1 MGNNKYYFITEA
13 FYLRTT
19 YAIKQGCT
27 DALRSPKTVASLA
40 DFNLLLI
47 FSVKYHPQYAQQSK
61 PQ

>member
-19 YAIKQGCT
+19 CAIKQGCT
-27 DALRSPKTVASLA
+27 DVLRSPKTVVSLT

-47 FSVKYHPQYAQQSK
+47 FSVKYHPHYAQKSK